1 LLWCLTFGTLSLLLF
16 FIIFYNNVNFNISK
30 LLYVKSNLS
39 KPNLIG
45 TSLGIQNRQV
55 FNLYKLNKRFST
67 LWFFYSLVYTCQSPL
82 MLWVRISIRARYTTL
97 CYKVCQWFSPGPQ
110 VSSTNKTDHHDIIE
124 ILLKVALNTIKQ
136 TNNGHCQQGVDHH
149 SLLLDR

>member
-1 LLWCLTFGTLSLLLF
+1 
-16 FIIFYNNVNFNISK
+16 
-30 LLYVKSNLS
+30 
-39 KPNLIG
+39 LIG
-45 TSLGIQNRQV
+45 SENRLKSMVLSFKIDKHSCNEWNQ
-55 FNLYKLNKRFST
+55 
-67 LWFFYSLVYTCQSPL
+67 CQSPL

-136 TNNGHCQQGVDHH
+136 TNNGHCQLGVDHH
-149 SLLLDR
+149 SLLLDRSSGWIWSDLKTQQLFLIKIFFFKRTWYQQFFLHCIFFSDNKKFM